1 MDKLLKQILTEL
13 RGAWRFRWLAMAVSW
28 LIAVVGIAVVL
39 ALPDVYEAR
48 AQVFVDTRDPLVTSS
63 GGRGMDEASLKVAY
77 VRRMLLATPNL
88 EKVARETDLDLRAPN
103 PQAFQGLVAN
113 LQSMIMVEAGRGPA
127 GSFESNL
134 YTIYYR
140 DIDRRTSERVV
151 QVLLNSFQEQSLEG
165 DLKDDLGALAFL
177 DNQMAEYRG
186 RLEQAETRVAEFR
199 RQNAGLIG
207 GEGGFF
213 TRLDSLQDELRQV
226 RADLRIAMER
236 RAALAGQVAAS
247 SATGNEDESGATSLV
262 ELQSQV
268 LQTEQRLDE
277 LRLIYTDEHP
287 SVTST
292 RETLAALRDRL
303 EKRRVEL
310 GPLLGTGGAGGA
322 VVENVRIALNTVE
335 IEITELRGRERNLDQ
350 RINELQD
357 RVEIAPQLEAELAGL
372 NRDHAVLRNQYENLL
387 QRRELLSFDIDRK
400 RQGRQLEFRIIEP
413 PRALEFPVQ
422 PHRSMLMLMVLA
434 ASLGAGAG
442 LAVVLHL
449 LKPVFV
455 TGEMVYQQL
464 GIPVLGSVSM
474 AWTRRATWAH
484 RRAEVVF
491 AVGLVA
497 LVALFAGVFALLP
510 QLSDL
515 ARELMA

>member
-1 MDKLLKQILTEL
+1 
-13 RGAWRFRWLAMAVSW
+13 
-28 LIAVVGIAVVL
+28 
-39 ALPDVYEAR
+39 
-48 AQVFVDTRDPLVTSS
+48 
-63 GGRGMDEASLKVAY
+63 
-77 VRRMLLATPNL
+77 
-88 EKVARETDLDLRAPN
+88 
-103 PQAFQGLVAN
+103 
-113 LQSMIMVEAGRGPA
+113 
-127 GSFESNL
+127 
-134 YTIYYR
+134 
-140 DIDRRTSERVV
+140 V

-247 SATGNEDESGATSLV
+247 SATGNEDEAGATSLV

-442 LAVVLHL
+442 LAFVLHL

-474 AWTRRATWAH
+474 AWTSRATWAH
-484 RRAEVVF
+484 RRAELVF

-510 QLSDL
+510 QLSEM
-515 ARELMA
+515 ARELIA